1 MPILKFKIFEIYTDI
16 TNDID
21 RIVPKNFKESLA
33 CITSILIVFFSNW
46 KWKVN
51 KYANFKI

>member
-21 RIVPKNFKESLA
+21 KIVPKNFKESLA
-33 CITSILIVFFSNW
+33 CITSILIVFF
-46 KWKVN
+46 
-51 KYANFKI
+51 FKLKMKG